1 MSEGSLCLR
10 SFCFFSFARIG
21 FPRYNQVGL
30 FRVPS
35 IRVLCTAL
43 SVFAALC
50 VSSCAVPLGPG
61 YTIRK
66 QTVDIRFRPSS
77 EAPVSIE
84 AHYRLV
90 NTGNQPLASL
100 DIRPPESSLLHLISP
115 SVQWDG
121 QPISVDHREDP
132 AGDALHLDFAQPW
145 PVKQSHTL
153 TVKYEIAQGA
163 ANTSQLDF
171 VSDSFYLPPGDA
183 VPSLFPP
190 KGTFSSGGAPPK
202 RWILT
207 VRVPQDFLVHATGRA
222 KHQKKENAELRAEF
236 EQRPGDLV
244 PFVVAGRYHVWEYR
258 DSREPVIFWKKT
270 PPQPSELEPFARDV
284 ARLIQTYDSLFGP
297 RANHP
302 LPVWIADNPI
312 PIKPFPAV
320 NATMFLH
327 GVTTAQ
333 PPPDFGFI
341 PLSESGE
348 PIWNEETTRRLI
360 GESLARTWLGL
371 ALGAPGET
379 PAYPIRVLP
388 TYAFFI
394 ADEAAKGP
402 SARKNTIR
410 RALAEY
416 DDALRFLKEHGTP
429 EKPQSKRPAFEEEAD
444 KDVLFFFALED
455 QFGRDHLHA
464 ALRHMVQARR
474 GRGHDLDDL
483 IAALEAETRKPVA
496 PLVRL
501 WLKHPGVPEEFRA
514 RYAAPADTAPK
525 ENPR

>member
-1 MSEGSLCLR
+1 M
-10 SFCFFSFARIG
+10 
-21 FPRYNQVGL
+21 V
-30 FRVPS
+30 
-35 IRVLCTAL
+35 
-43 SVFAALC
+43 
-50 VSSCAVPLGPG
+50 SCAIPLGPG

-66 QTVDIRFRPSS
+66 QTVSVHFRPSS
-77 EAPVSIE
+77 EAPVSVA
-84 AHYRLV
+84 AHYLLV
-90 NTGNQPLASL
+90 NTGNRPLAWL
-100 DIRPPESSLLHLISP
+100 DIRLPRSGVLHLA
-115 SVQWDG
+115 SVAIQWDG
-121 QPISVDHREDP
+121 QPIPFDHHEGP
-132 AGDALHLDFAQPW
+132 AGDVVRLGLAQPW
-145 PVKQSHTL
+145 LVKRAHAL
-153 TVKYEIAQGA
+153 TVKYDVAQGA
-163 ANTSQLDF
+163 PNTSQLDF

-183 VPSLFPP
+183 LPSLLPP
-190 KGTFSSGGAPPK
+190 KGTFSNGGDPPK

-207 VRVPQDFLVHATGRA
+207 VRVPQDFLIHATGRA
-222 KHQKKENAELRAEF
+222 KHQKKENLELRADF

-258 DSREPVIFWKKT
+258 DLHEPVIFWKKT
-270 PPQPSELEPFARDV
+270 PPQPFELEPFARDV
-284 ARLIQTYDSLFGP
+284 ARIIQTYDSLFGP

-302 LPVWIADNPI
+302 LPVWIADNPA
-312 PIKPFPAV
+312 PVKPVHAV
-320 NATMFLH
+320 NGTMFLQ

-394 ADEAAKGP
+394 ADEAAKEP

-416 DDALRFLKEHGTP
+416 DDALRFRKEHRTP
-429 EKPQSKRPAFEEEAD
+429 EKPQSKRPALEEEAD

-464 ALRHMVQARR
+464 ALRNMVQARR
-474 GRGHDLDDL
+474 GRGYDLDDL
-483 IAALEAETRKPVA
+483 IAALEAEAGKPVA
-496 PLVRL
+496 PFVRL
-501 WLKHPGVPEEFRA
+501 WLKHPGIPEEFRA
-514 RYAAPADTAPK
+514 RYTAPAAPADTAPK